1 MAATG
6 LLGINPYFKGV
17 NIDTSKPVNLAIQLQ
32 QKEMA
37 KQEALDKYFM
47 DYEKSINPAGMRSVD
62 QDNVLK
68 KLNNNKQFYL
78 RNRERILNPSKYGAE
93 YQSQYMAGFKD
104 ILSDISKSKEATA
117 NNKIAQQYYYQAQ
130 QKGLETPDG
139 YLQAVQKS
147 QLPINNGYE
156 PIDAFKWHFDTP
168 FSTEK
173 FQRDIFA
180 GIEPDKK
187 NVGSRTNNQGQ
198 VINIYENQFDKDS
211 LRTFAN
217 RAVSQ
222 YRTNPVVSR
231 EVNRLIKTGEYKDLQ
246 PYYEKLNPKMSIDNA
261 DPADVAAAFALSLK
275 QLGKTTESAPV
286 FRPGSQNA
294 AVDEYDPEGHLDRI
308 IGESPKKGESGYISS
323 ITVNGK
329 IVEGMK
335 IDLPEVLKNK
345 YGMKEDNTTIKPN
358 YFLITKNKGTLY
370 PVYVQGKTKSGNDE
384 IMTGDPISV
393 VNDLLPS
400 MGETYAGK
408 SFLRKNFPNSVDSGK
423 DTQDENITVVIDGKS
438 GIIPAK
444 QWNAFKKKYPN
455 AKKQ

>member
-47 DYEKSINPAGMRSVD
+47 DYEKSINTAGVRDID

-68 KLNNNKQFYL
+68 KLNNNKQFYF

-93 YQSQYMAGFKD
+93 YQSQYMSGFKD
-104 ILSDISKSKEATA
+104 ILSDISKSKQATA
-117 NNKIAQQYYYQAQ
+117 NNKVAQQHYYQAQ

-139 YLQAVQKS
+139 YLQAIQKS

-156 PIDAFKWHFDTP
+156 AIDPFQWHFDAP

-198 VINIYENQFDKDS
+198 VINIYENEFDKDS
-211 LRTFAN
+211 LKTFAN
-217 RAVSQ
+217 RAVAQ

-261 DPADVAAAFALSLK
+261 DAADVAAAFALSLK

-286 FRPGSQNA
+286 FRPGSQTEIQN
-294 AVDEYDPEGHLDRI
+294 EYDPELHLDRI
-308 IGESPKKGESGYISS
+308 IKESPNDIKY

-329 IVEGMK
+329 KVEGIK

-358 YFLITKNKGTLY
+358 YFLITNNKGTIY
-370 PVYVQGKTKSGNDE
+370 PVYVQGKTKIGNDE
-384 IMTGDPISV
+384 IITGDPISV

-423 DTQDENITVVIDGKS
+423 TTQDENITVILDGKS
-438 GIIPAK
+438 GVIPAK